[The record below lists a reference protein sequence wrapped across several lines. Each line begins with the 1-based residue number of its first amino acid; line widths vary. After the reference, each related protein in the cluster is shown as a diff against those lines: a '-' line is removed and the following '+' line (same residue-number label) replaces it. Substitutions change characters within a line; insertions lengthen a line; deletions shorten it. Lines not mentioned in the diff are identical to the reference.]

1 MKVKVEVQAATLVLD
16 NKNMTW
22 TITHDGIMS
31 PLNKMVAFPEIV
43 IGEHMYIP
51 LPDGET
57 FKTTR
62 VRDFET
68 LEA

>member
-1 MKVKVEVQAATLVLD
+1 VKVKVEVQAATLVLD
-16 NKNMTW
+16 NKSMTW
-22 TITHDGIMS
+22 TITHDGRMS
-31 PLNKMVAFPEIV
+31 PPNQMVAFPEIV
-43 IGEHMYIP
+43 IGEQMFIP
-51 LPDGET
+51 MPGGET